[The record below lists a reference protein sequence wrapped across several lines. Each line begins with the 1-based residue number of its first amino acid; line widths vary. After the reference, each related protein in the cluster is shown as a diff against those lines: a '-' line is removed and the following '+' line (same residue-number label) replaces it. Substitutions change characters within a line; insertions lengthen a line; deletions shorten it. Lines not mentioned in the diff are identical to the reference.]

1 MIKGFFK
8 NGAGF
13 INAHLIS
20 QEVGISE
27 IIEFL
32 VDTGASRTTLL
43 DKDVI
48 YLGIDYGK
56 LRKSEP
62 AECEVIRINEQV
74 AINIGLGEKV
84 VGIEILDASQLW
96 GGFKEGKVE
105 LENVTPV
112 K

>member
-1 MIKGFFK
+1 MKIKYDPK
-8 NGAGF
+8 VDALYIRF
-13 INAHLIS
+13 I
-20 QEVGISE
+20 
-27 IIEFL
+27 
-32 VDTGASRTTLL
+32 D
-43 DKDVI
+43 
-48 YLGIDYGK
+48 
-56 LRKSEP
+56 EP

-105 LENVTPV
+105 LENVTAV

>member
-1 MIKGFFK
+1 MKIKYDPK
-8 NGAGF
+8 VDALYIRF
-13 INAHLIS
+13 IDEL
-20 QEVGISE
+20 
-27 IIEFL
+27 
-32 VDTGASRTTLL
+32 
-43 DKDVI
+43 
-48 YLGIDYGK
+48 
-56 LRKSEP
+56 